1 MPLRPTLLRLKAAA
15 VLTIAGAAAL
25 TLPAAAEAQQIY
37 INTPVQMYAGPDLDY
52 PIVATLHPGLG
63 VEVNE
68 ELVIERSKTAP
79 DWRNPVWRHADGA
92 VAEW

>member
-25 TLPAAAEAQQIY
+25 ILPAAAEAQQIY

-52 PIVATLHPGLG
+52 PIVATLIRAWASRLQAACQ
-63 VEVNE
+63 
-68 ELVIERSKTAP
+68 TTT
-79 DWRNPVWRHADGA
+79 GA
-92 VAEW
+92 M